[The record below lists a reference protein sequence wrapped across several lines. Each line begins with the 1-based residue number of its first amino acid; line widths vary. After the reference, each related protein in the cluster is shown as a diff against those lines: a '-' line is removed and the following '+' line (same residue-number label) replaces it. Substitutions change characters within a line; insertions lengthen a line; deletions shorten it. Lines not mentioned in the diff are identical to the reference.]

1 VLSFC
6 GPVVLIV
13 YVLLW
18 TLGLPPGAGLII
30 HPALGGAVRASSGET
45 PADFMTALYAGTSST
60 AFRSCARLHAQVY
73 G

>member
-1 VLSFC
+1 MLSFC
-6 GPVVLIV
+6 SPVVLIV

-18 TLGLPPGAGLII
+18 TLGLTLGAGRII
-30 HPALGGAVRASSGET
+30 HPRLGGAVRASSGET